1 MSTPGTRV
9 PPTSLSRRDR
19 FALFLEHE
27 GNRRLRSLGTA
38 LYRLTGGRFTPRSR
52 DILLLTTRGRKSGRE
67 HTVMLQGFRDG
78 ERLVLAAANAGR
90 PTDPDWFRNLAATPE
105 ATVELKG
112 QTFRVRAERLPAEEA
127 EAWWPRILRRA
138 PSYDLFLKASG
149 RGIPLVRLTP
159 IGSGAGAAP

>member
-1 MSTPGTRV
+1 MSTPGT
-9 PPTSLSRRDR
+9 PIPSTNLSRRDR
-19 FALFLEHE
+19 FVLFLEHE

-38 LYRLTGGRFTPRSR
+38 LYRLTGGRCTPRSR
-52 DILLLTTRGRKSGRE
+52 DVLLLTTRGRTSGRE

-78 ERLVLAAANAGR
+78 ASLVLAAVNAGR
-90 PTDPDWFRNLAATPE
+90 PSDPDWFRNLETTPA

-112 QTFRVRAERLPAEEA
+112 RTFRVRAERVSAEETA
-127 EAWWPRILRRA
+127 SWWPQILRRA

-159 IGSGAGAAP
+159 ICSGEGAAS